1 MLTIVIGIVKKSP
14 GLIINRNVTTYDE
27 YHPGLFQMQLE
38 FWQGLYSSYRCIL
51 FIKSVEQRL
60 FEKLIVVKMVKKCYI
75 TKNFCVL
82 HVQSNTTIVVFDC
95 TCNTQKIFVIEPTQW
110 G

>member
-27 YHPGLFQMQLE
+27 YHPGLFQMLLE

-51 FIKSVEQRL
+51 IIKSVEQSL
-60 FEKLIVVKMVKKCYI
+60 FEKLIVGKMVKKCYS
-75 TKNFCVL
+75 FSGL
-82 HVQSNTTIVVFDC
+82 
-95 TCNTQKIFVIEPTQW
+95 
-110 G
+110 